1 MNSMTL
7 LNHSGRTG
15 ANGQARDRCANAA
28 LPGMKPWGR
37 WATLGLGLIA
47 LLIGQSGS
55 IDCTYLGDRASLT
68 QVPDMAS
75 DGVAVILI
83 VCISTPIQV
92 LVLALMARQTGASAT
107 NYLAL
112 KVPRQIEVVAGI
124 ITIVIFVAVS
134 DGITWLLGR
143 DIVSQ
148 FQLDIYASARN
159 AGYLPSLW
167 LTLVVIAP
175 IGEETLFRGFLFR
188 GWYRVPRDVWPVI
201 IVTSSIW
208 ALSHVQYDLFFM
220 AQVFVSGL
228 LLGWFRWISGST
240 ILSMLLHGLLNCEG
254 TLETLM
260 AFQH

>member
-1 MNSMTL
+1 
-7 LNHSGRTG
+7 
-15 ANGQARDRCANAA
+15 
-28 LPGMKPWGR
+28 MKPWGR
-37 WATLGLGLIA
+37 WATFGLGLIA
-47 LLIGQSGS
+47 LLIGQLAALTALIWWSG
-55 IDCTYLGDRASLT
+55 LGLT
-68 QVPDMAS
+68 QVPDVTS
-75 DGVAVILI
+75 DGVALILI

-92 LVLALMARQTGASAT
+92 FVLALMARQTGASAT
-107 NYLAL
+107 NYLGL
-112 KVPRQIEVVAGI
+112 KLPRRIEVVGGI
-124 ITIVIFVAVS
+124 IIIVIFVAVS

-159 AGYLPSLW
+159 AGYLPWLW

-228 LLGWFRWISGST
+228 LLGWFRWLSGST
-240 ILSMLLHGLLNCEG
+240 ILTMLLHGLLNCEG